1 MLWNKE
7 LRVIDQEATHTS
19 ASVQLAFSF
28 NGSESGYPFLLTVKI
43 RYLLSVDGFF
53 VTVEAKNDD
62 PGWPLPF
69 FNGWHPYFLATLH
82 TATLTLDP
90 CSTGWNHVDVDTGPQ
105 FPPPRYSNMVRKR
118 CSRSSW
124 ALEDSAGGAGP
135 CSTCCQALLPQHC
148 TCNDCKRTLQE
159 YEPPLSPFEL
169 YTDFCNFIDAAVLNV
184 TYIMIEGADDAY
196 CALVKV

>member
-105 FPPPRYSNMVRKR
+105 FPPPRYSNMVRRR

-124 ALEDSAGGAGP
+124 ALEDSAGGGAAHVLP
-135 CSTCCQALLPQHC
+135 AAKPSSLSTVPVTTVNVHC
-148 TCNDCKRTLQE
+148 KNTNH
-159 YEPPLSPFEL
+159 LSRHL
-169 YTDFCNFIDAAVLNV
+169 NFILTFATLL
-184 TYIMIEGADDAY
+184 TRPY
-196 CALVKV
+196 